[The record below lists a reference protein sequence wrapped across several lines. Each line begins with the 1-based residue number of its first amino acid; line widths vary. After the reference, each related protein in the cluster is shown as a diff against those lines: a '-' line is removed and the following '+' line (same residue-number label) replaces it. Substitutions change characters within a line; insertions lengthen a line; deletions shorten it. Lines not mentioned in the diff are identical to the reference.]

1 MEREIKSAPIWKCCF
16 QPLPFTFCLNRARLC
31 YFAPLEK
38 VGIGH
43 STTVWL
49 GVSFHN
55 HENFLKRSFLE
66 KTETTRNFQRD
77 IWVSD
82 LMQLSLL
89 G

>member
-1 MEREIKSAPIWKCCF
+1 
-16 QPLPFTFCLNRARLC
+16 
-31 YFAPLEK
+31 